1 METAMKTP
9 RCLSL
14 AMLTPVAV
22 LLSLAG
28 SLSLPAGFGLDAAWA
43 QTPPAT
49 PPAATSTP
57 APTPP
62 AATPA
67 PATPAPA
74 TPETPAA
81 TPAPPPVAAQT
92 PATPPADPK
101 VQVADPFGEE
111 TTLTAK
117 KVIAIKGNATWDNA
131 FEALTDSLKTLT
143 AVLDKQGIK
152 ASGPAIVVY
161 TSADDN
167 GLAYQAQLPI
177 EQDPKNLPKD
187 VTIAKSPEG
196 KVLKFIHRGSYDTM
210 ENTYEAIT
218 NHLDDKKL
226 EANDTYIEEYTTD
239 PLKTPEDKLVI
250 TIFVP
255 PKIKP

>member
-1 METAMKTP
+1 MKPP
-9 RCLSL
+9 RSLSM
-14 AMLTPVAV
+14 AMLTPAAV

-28 SLSLPAGFGLDAAWA
+28 LLSLPASLGPVSFGLEAWA
-43 QTPPAT
+43 QTPPVT
-49 PPAATSTP
+49 PPASTP
-57 APTPP
+57 VAPPA

-74 TPETPAA
+74 NPETPAV
-81 TPAPPPVAAQT
+81 TPAPPPAAAQT
-92 PATPPADPK
+92 PAAPPADAK

-111 TTLTAK
+111 ATLTAK

-143 AVLDKQGIK
+143 GVLDKQGMK
-152 ASGPAIVVY
+152 ASGPAIIVY

-167 GLAYQAQLPI
+167 GLVYQAQLPV

-187 VTIAKSPEG
+187 VVIAKSPEG
-196 KVLKFIHRGSYDTM
+196 KALKFIHRGSYDTM

-218 NHLDDKKL
+218 NYLDDKKL

>member
-1 METAMKTP
+1 METAMKPP
-9 RCLSL
+9 RSLSL
-14 AMLTPVAV
+14 AMLMPAAV
-22 LLSLAG
+22 LLSLTG
-28 SLSLPAGFGLDAAWA
+28 SLSLPSLGSGAWA

-49 PPAATSTP
+49 PPATTP
-57 APTPP
+57 AAPP

-81 TPAPPPVAAQT
+81 TPAPATSPPAAAQT
-92 PATPPADPK
+92 PAAPPAEAK

-152 ASGPAIVVY
+152 ASGPAIIVY

-167 GLAYQAQLPI
+167 GLAYQAQLPV

-187 VTIAKSPEG
+187 VVIAKSPEG

-218 NHLDDKKL
+218 NYLDDKKL
-226 EANDTYIEEYTTD
+226 EANDTYIEEYGTD

-255 PKIKP
+255 PKTK